1 MKLAVIVPVY
11 KVEAYLHQCIDSIL
25 SQSYQELKVILV
37 DDGSPDGCGAICD
50 EYAAR
55 DSRVLVL
62 HKANGGLSSARNF
75 ALPYTDDCPLVTFVD
90 SDDWLEPGIYQSA
103 VSYLQQHP
111 EVSIL
116 GYGHNKVQ
124 DTCSS
129 PCLMPEMTLSREEA
143 LDSYL
148 TANKLAIEAT
158 VWSRIYRR
166 QAIEGLTFREGSKW
180 EDNVYSL
187 EAFYQS
193 TGDFHALPIAG
204 YNYRIQRPGAITATE
219 IPDLR
224 DLFAD
229 IEESI
234 DRHAGDPAYLE
245 YANTLAVR
253 SLWYHFRLLCRAS
266 DRYKEEVTDYLQ
278 IANKLR
284 CRPFRNL
291 FRSRSKRIKF
301 RLFLIAPRAFVM
313 GRRAFNKLKNKS

>member
-25 SQSYQELKVILV
+25 SQSYRELKVILV
-37 DDGSPDGCGAICD
+37 DDGSPDNCGAICD

-55 DSRVLVL
+55 DPRVLAL
-62 HKANGGLSSARNF
+62 HKPNGGLSSARNF

-158 VWSRIYRR
+158 VWSRIYRL

-234 DRHAGDPAYLE
+234 DRHAGDTTYME
-245 YANTLAVR
+245 YANTLA
-253 SLWYHFRLLCRAS
+253 LLCLWRCFRILCRVPGAYEQEAH
-266 DRYKEEVTDYLQ
+266 RYLPWVARVRKRPYL
-278 IANKLR
+278 AH
-284 CRPFRNL
+284 L
-291 FRSRSKRIKF
+291 FSPSKRLKI
-301 RLFLIAPRAFVM
+301 RLFLFAPEAFLSV
-313 GRRAFNKLKNKS
+313 RRAFSSLKRRH

>member
-25 SQSYQELKVILV
+25 SQSYRELKVILV

-148 TANKLAIEAT
+148 TGNKLAIEAT

-187 EAFYQS
+187 
-193 TGDFHALPIAG
+193 GGVLPERWCFSCATHS
-204 YNYRIQRPGAITATE
+204 RIQLSYPAFRGNHRYQDPGFAGS
-219 IPDLR
+219 LR
-224 DLFAD
+224 
-229 IEESI
+229 
-234 DRHAGDPAYLE
+234 
-245 YANTLAVR
+245 
-253 SLWYHFRLLCRAS
+253 
-266 DRYKEEVTDYLQ
+266 
-278 IANKLR
+278 
-284 CRPFRNL
+284 
-291 FRSRSKRIKF
+291 
-301 RLFLIAPRAFVM
+301 
-313 GRRAFNKLKNKS
+313 

>member
-1 MKLAVIVPVY
+1 M
-11 KVEAYLHQCIDSIL
+11 
-25 SQSYQELKVILV
+25 
-37 DDGSPDGCGAICD
+37 
-50 EYAAR
+50 
-55 DSRVLVL
+55 LVL
-62 HKANGGLSSARNF
+62 HKANGGLSSTRNF

-124 DTCSS
+124 GTCSS

-234 DRHAGDPAYLE
+234 DRHAGDTTYME
-245 YANTLAVR
+245 YANTLA
-253 SLWYHFRLLCRAS
+253 LLCLWRCFRTLCRVPGAYEQEAH
-266 DRYKEEVTDYLQ
+266 RYLPWVTIVRQRPYL
-278 IANKLR
+278 AH
-284 CRPFRNL
+284 L
-291 FRSRSKRIKF
+291 FSPLKRIKF
-301 RLFLIAPRAFVM
+301 GLFLSAPKAFLSV
-313 GRRAFNKLKNKS
+313 RRTFSRLKR

>member
-25 SQSYQELKVILV
+25 SQSYRELKVILV
-37 DDGSPDGCGAICD
+37 DDGSPDSCGVICD
-50 EYAAR
+50 EYAVR

-62 HKANGGLSSARNF
+62 HKANGGLSSARNL

-193 TGDFHALPIAG
+193 TGDFHTLPIAG

-234 DRHAGDPAYLE
+234 DRHAGDTTYME
-245 YANTLAVR
+245 YANTLA
-253 SLWYHFRLLCRAS
+253 LLCLWRCFRILCRVPGAYEQEAH
-266 DRYKEEVTDYLQ
+266 RYLPWVARVRKRPYL
-278 IANKLR
+278 AH
-284 CRPFRNL
+284 L
-291 FRSRSKRIKF
+291 FSPSKRLKI
-301 RLFLIAPRAFVM
+301 RLFLFAPEAFLSV
-313 GRRAFNKLKNKS
+313 RRAFSSLKRRH

>member
-25 SQSYQELKVILV
+25 SQSYRELKVILV

-50 EYAAR
+50 EYAVR

-234 DRHAGDPAYLE
+234 DRHAGDTTYME
-245 YANTLAVR
+245 YANTLA
-253 SLWYHFRLLCRAS
+253 LLCLWRCFRILCRVPGAYEQEAH
-266 DRYKEEVTDYLQ
+266 RYLPWVARVRKRPYL
-278 IANKLR
+278 AH
-284 CRPFRNL
+284 L
-291 FRSRSKRIKF
+291 FSPSKRLKI
-301 RLFLIAPRAFVM
+301 RLFLFAPEAFLSV
-313 GRRAFNKLKNKS
+313 RRAFSSLKRRH

>member
-1 MKLAVIVPVY
+1 
-11 KVEAYLHQCIDSIL
+11 
-25 SQSYQELKVILV
+25 
-37 DDGSPDGCGAICD
+37 
-50 EYAAR
+50 
-55 DSRVLVL
+55 
-62 HKANGGLSSARNF
+62 
-75 ALPYTDDCPLVTFVD
+75 
-90 SDDWLEPGIYQSA
+90 
-103 VSYLQQHP
+103 
-111 EVSIL
+111 
-116 GYGHNKVQ
+116 
-124 DTCSS
+124 
-129 PCLMPEMTLSREEA
+129 MPEMTLSREEA

-234 DRHAGDPAYLE
+234 DRHAGDTTYME

-266 DRYKEEVTDYLQ
+266 DLYKEEVTDYLQ

>member
-25 SQSYQELKVILV
+25 SQSYRELKVILV

-55 DSRVLVL
+55 DPRVLAL
-62 HKANGGLSSARNF
+62 HKPNGGLSSARNF

-166 QAIEGLTFREGSKW
+166 QAIEGLTSSK
-180 EDNVYSL
+180 
-187 EAFYQS
+187 
-193 TGDFHALPIAG
+193 
-204 YNYRIQRPGAITATE
+204 
-219 IPDLR
+219 
-224 DLFAD
+224 
-229 IEESI
+229 
-234 DRHAGDPAYLE
+234 
-245 YANTLAVR
+245 
-253 SLWYHFRLLCRAS
+253 
-266 DRYKEEVTDYLQ
+266 
-278 IANKLR
+278 
-284 CRPFRNL
+284 
-291 FRSRSKRIKF
+291 
-301 RLFLIAPRAFVM
+301 
-313 GRRAFNKLKNKS
+313 

>member
-11 KVEAYLHQCIDSIL
+11 KVEPYLRQCIESIL
-25 SQSYQELKVILV
+25 SQSYEDLKVILV
-37 DDGSPDGCGAICD
+37 DDGSPDSCGAICD

-62 HKANGGLSSARNF
+62 HKVNGGLSSARNF
-75 ALPYTDDCPLVTFVD
+75 ALPYTDDCSLVTFVD
-90 SDDWLEPGIYQSA
+90 SDDWLEPGVYQSA

-193 TGDFHALPIAG
+193 AGAFHALPIAG
-204 YNYRIQRPGAITATE
+204 YNYRIQRSGAITDTKT
-219 IPDLR
+219 PDLR

-234 DRHAGDPAYLE
+234 ERHAGDTTYME
-245 YANTLAVR
+245 YANTLALQ
-253 SLWYHFRLLCRAS
+253 SLMALLPPSVPCAWS
-266 DRYKEEVTDYLQ
+266 L
-278 IANKLR
+278 
-284 CRPFRNL
+284 
-291 FRSRSKRIKF
+291 
-301 RLFLIAPRAFVM
+301 
-313 GRRAFNKLKNKS
+313 

>member
-25 SQSYQELKVILV
+25 SQSYRELKIILV

-55 DSRVLVL
+55 DPRVLAL
-62 HKANGGLSSARNF
+62 HKPNGGLSSARNF

-111 EVSIL
+111 EASIL

-193 TGDFHALPIAG
+193 TGDFYALPIAG

-234 DRHAGDPAYLE
+234 DRHAGDTTYME
-245 YANTLAVR
+245 YANTLA
-253 SLWYHFRLLCRAS
+253 LLCLWRCFRILCRVPGAYEQEAH
-266 DRYKEEVTDYLQ
+266 RYLPWVARVRKRPYL
-278 IANKLR
+278 AH
-284 CRPFRNL
+284 L
-291 FRSRSKRIKF
+291 FSPSKRLKI
-301 RLFLIAPRAFVM
+301 RLFLFAPEAFLSV
-313 GRRAFNKLKNKS
+313 RRAFSSLKRRH